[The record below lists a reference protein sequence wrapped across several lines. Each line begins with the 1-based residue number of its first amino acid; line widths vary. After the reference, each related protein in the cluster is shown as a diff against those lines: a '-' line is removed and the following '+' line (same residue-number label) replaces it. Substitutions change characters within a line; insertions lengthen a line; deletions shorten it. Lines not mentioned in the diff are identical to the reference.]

1 MFTRIGAFGLKIK
14 RDQDFKSQK
23 APPFFFLLAQT
34 HPQPREQPQST
45 EVGSV

>member
-23 APPFFFLLAQT
+23 APPFFFLLFTGAGANT
-34 HPQPREQPQST
+34 PT
-45 EVGSV
+45 TT